1 MLRTKASLS
10 VDDETPSPLQ
20 TIVRRRHEAG
30 NHTGP
35 LAPVREQASLTC
47 SSTSLAQAMPYPSA
61 QNGEGKT
68 VDTPGRDR
76 LIVAS

>member
-10 VDDETPSPLQ
+10 VDSQTPSPIQ

-30 NHTGP
+30 AYTGP

-47 SSTSLAQAMPYPSA
+47 FFTSLAQAMPCLIGTQVHRMERA
-61 QNGEGKT
+61 
-68 VDTPGRDR
+68 R
-76 LIVAS
+76 L